1 MMNPETNRFE
11 EVHPNVESALE
22 QFAKKMPDMSGYVRH
37 DGSDVPKGYSVFG
50 IGEEFQLK
58 GYRFKVKT
66 IKEDEIIFEPIGPVP
81 ISKMRSVVNIK
92 KGTGSSKKKNK
103 NGSKKKR

>member
-37 DGSDVPKGYSVFG
+37 DGSDVPKGYPIFG

-66 IKEDEIIFEPIGPVP
+66 IKEDEITFEPIGPVP
-81 ISKMRSVVNIK
+81 ISKMRSVVYTK

-103 NGSKKKR
+103 SGSKKKR